1 MGILLSAALIM
12 MGTVSTVY
20 AVQFFRREKSAG
32 YFRAAILLMGLA
44 VGIWGFGYGFI
55 GICGDFAVCTH
66 LRRAGLLGVN
76 TFPLAETLIA
86 LHKAGVNRKIQNIV
100 RFILIPLAL
109 TDWWLFSSEKVDEF
123 VRVGNWTTWQA
134 VDCPERTFHSIYTV
148 VIFLSAL
155 TSWIVWF
162 GRVKLKRERA
172 LLIRILAAN
181 LTLMLCSGPDTFLT
195 DITGVVYPT
204 SGLGAGLAF
213 LIWVIA
219 VVKYNTFTV
228 SSRAM
233 GDYAQTVVNV
243 GLVIFDDSFLA
254 MEMNNFA
261 RKELDMAQGK
271 HLTELVRLHQ
281 SEEEIFGRVIA
292 DDRYTFKCISA
303 SGDKTCIADMIT
315 LRDNYNE
322 AYGYIM
328 TVTDISKEEQ
338 LIAEARRANEAKSE
352 FLANMSHEIRTPINA
367 VLGFDELILRETKE
381 EATNGYAANIKHS
394 GETLLSL
401 VNDILDF
408 SKIESG
414 KMDIVPVS
422 YDPAQMFEDLMIMI
436 TPRAEAKELAIEYDI
451 ADDIPARLFGDDM
464 RIRQVV
470 TNLLTNAV
478 KYTETGTVTLSAC
491 IKERRAG
498 AVILHISV
506 RDTGIGIK
514 DEDKAHLFESFRRVD
529 ISRTRNIEG
538 TGLGLSIT
546 LRCLELMG
554 SNLELDSEY
563 GKGSDF
569 WFDIEQKVESSDTIG
584 SFAERMSLA
593 RRNVSVSHESF
604 TAPTAKVLVTDDNL
618 MNLQVFKG
626 LLKKTEIDITAVS
639 SGAETITALEKQKY
653 DIVFLDHM
661 MPEMDGIET
670 LEKIKASRIIDI
682 QGTPIIALTANAVS
696 GARERYLN
704 AGFDDYLTKPI
715 RYDKL
720 EKMILKYLPD
730 EKIMYN
736 KAEGTAASQAAHDSP
751 EPENT
756 LNEEINDLIDK
767 KVGLEYCMNDEN
779 FYREM
784 LDTYIKEK
792 PEKLAQLG
800 SALENGDIKR
810 YTVLIHGLK
819 STSKMIGSVKFSEL
833 AYELERAGKEG
844 RLDDIRKKHNY
855 VMKVYGW
862 VIKEAQKMI

>member
-1 MGILLSAALIM
+1 MGILLSAALII

-20 AVQFFRREKSAG
+20 GVQFFRREKSAG

-55 GICGDFAVCTH
+55 GICGDFAVCSH
-66 LRRAGLLGVN
+66 LRRAGLFGVN
-76 TFPLAETLIA
+76 TFPLAETIVA

-109 TDWWLFSSEKVDEF
+109 TDWWLFSGEKVDEF

-162 GRVKLKRERA
+162 GRVKLKREKA

-213 LIWVIA
+213 LIWIIA

-243 GLVIFDDSFLA
+243 GLVIFNDSFLA

-261 RKELDMAQGK
+261 RKELDMAPGR
-271 HLTELVRLHQ
+271 HLTELVRLQQ
-281 SEEEIFGRVIA
+281 SEEEIFGCVNESGS
-292 DDRYTFKCISA
+292 YKFKCNSA
-303 SGDKTCIADMIT
+303 DGDKTCIADIIT
-315 LRDNYNE
+315 LRDNYGE
-322 AYGYIM
+322 AYGYIL

-338 LIAEARRANEAKSE
+338 LIAEARQANEAKSD
-352 FLANMSHEIRTPINA
+352 FLTNMSHEIRTPINA

-381 EATNGYAANIKHS
+381 EATNVYAANIKHS

-414 KMDIVPVS
+414 KMEIVPVN
-422 YDPAQMFEDLMIMI
+422 YDPAQMFEDLIVMI

-451 ADDIPARLFGDDM
+451 AGDIPAQLFGDDL
-464 RIRQVV
+464 RIRQAV

-478 KYTETGTVTLSAC
+478 KYTETGTVTLSAW

-498 AVILHISV
+498 TVILHISV
-506 RDTGIGIK
+506 KDTGIGIK
-514 DEDKAHLFESFRRVD
+514 DDDKAHLFDSFRRVD
-529 ISRTRNIEG
+529 ISRNRNIEG

-554 SNLELDSEY
+554 SSLMFDSEY

-569 WFDIEQKVESSDTIG
+569 WFDIEQKTGSSSTIG

-593 RRNVSVSHESF
+593 RRSVSVSRESF
-604 TAPTAKVLVTDDNL
+604 TAPGAKVLVTDDNQ
-618 MNLQVFKG
+618 MNLQVFRG
-626 LLKKTEIDITAVS
+626 LLKKTEADITSVT
-639 SGAETITALEKQKY
+639 SGADTIAAMEKQKY

-670 LEKIKASRIIDI
+670 LEKIKASRIIDT

-696 GARERYLN
+696 GAREMYLN

>member
-1 MGILLSAALIM
+1 MGVLLSVALII

-20 AVQFFRREKSAG
+20 GVQFFRRERSAG

-44 VGIWGFGYGFI
+44 VGIWEFGYGLI
-55 GICGDFAVCTH
+55 GICDDFVVCSH
-66 LRRAGLLGVN
+66 LRRVGLLGIN

-86 LHKAGVNRKIQNIV
+86 LHKAGVNRKIQNIAGV
-100 RFILIPLAL
+100 ILIPVAAA
-109 TDWWLFSSEKVDEF
+109 DWWLFSGEHVDTF

-148 VIFLSAL
+148 AIFLSAL

-162 GRVKLKRERA
+162 GRVKLKREKA

-271 HLTELVRLHQ
+271 RLTELVRLQQ
-281 SEEEIFGRVIA
+281 SEEEIFGRAIES
-292 DDRYTFKCISA
+292 DSYKFKCFSV

-315 LRDNYNE
+315 LRDSYGE

-338 LIAEARRANEAKSE
+338 LIAEARRANEAKSD

-381 EATNGYAANIKHS
+381 ETTSGYAANIKHS

-414 KMDIVPVS
+414 KMDIVPVN

-451 ADDIPARLFGDDM
+451 ADDIPARLFGDDV

-478 KYTETGTVTLSAC
+478 KYTESGTVTISAR
-491 IKERRAG
+491 IKEKRTDS
-498 AVILHISV
+498 VILQISV

-529 ISRTRNIEG
+529 VSRNRNIEG

-593 RRNVSVSHESF
+593 RRKVSVSHESF

-639 SGAETITALEKQKY
+639 SGAETITAMEKQKH

-670 LEKIKASRIIDI
+670 LEKIKASQSIDI
-682 QGTPIIALTANAVS
+682 HGTPIIALTANAVS
-696 GARERYLN
+696 GAREMYLK
-704 AGFDDYLTKPI
+704 AGFTDYLTKPI
-715 RYDKL
+715 RYEQL

-730 EKIMYN
+730 EKLTFKKTEDN
-736 KAEGTAASQAAHDSP
+736 APEQAASDGTNPGAAASK
-751 EPENT
+751 
-756 LNEEINDLIDK
+756 EEKNLIDK
-767 KVGLEYCMNDEN
+767 KVGLEYCMNDEG

-784 LDTYIKEK
+784 LATYVNEK
-792 PEKLAQLG
+792 SEKLLQLDE
-800 SALENGDIKR
+800 SLKAGDVKQ
-810 YTVLIHGLK
+810 YTTLIHALK
-819 STSKMIGSVKFSEL
+819 STSKMIGAVELSEL
-833 AYELERAGKEG
+833 AYELELAGKEG

-855 VMKVYGW
+855 VMKVYEW